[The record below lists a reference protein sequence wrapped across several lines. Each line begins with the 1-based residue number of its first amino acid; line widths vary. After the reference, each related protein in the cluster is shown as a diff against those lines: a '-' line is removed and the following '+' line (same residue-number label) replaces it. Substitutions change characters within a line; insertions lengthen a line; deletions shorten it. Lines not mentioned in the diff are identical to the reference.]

1 MLLGATGTIYSSG
14 KSPLHSLGVVV
25 LTPQH
30 SWAIILV
37 LCRPLPPNHQILT
50 EHLSSFVLQVK
61 YCVSAFIGR
70 CKPKLHPFLILA
82 DSVHTICILLFHY
95 LQGSHYLHSSFSL
108 LARILVR
115 NRHSPNIEHTHLWTR
130 WIEMT
135 TSGCAVSIKVLSLDI
150 QILHRNNCKFRVV
163 LSMFS
168 IPPSLSPSIS
178 I

>member
-95 LQGSHYLHSSFSL
+95 LQGFWFVTGTL
-108 LARILVR
+108 LTLNTRTFELDELKWPPQAAQYQLRCF
-115 NRHSPNIEHTHLWTR
+115 LWISKYYTE
-130 WIEMT
+130 IIAN
-135 TSGCAVSIKVLSLDI
+135 SVSY
-150 QILHRNNCKFRVV
+150 
-163 LSMFS
+163 
-168 IPPSLSPSIS
+168 
-178 I
+178 